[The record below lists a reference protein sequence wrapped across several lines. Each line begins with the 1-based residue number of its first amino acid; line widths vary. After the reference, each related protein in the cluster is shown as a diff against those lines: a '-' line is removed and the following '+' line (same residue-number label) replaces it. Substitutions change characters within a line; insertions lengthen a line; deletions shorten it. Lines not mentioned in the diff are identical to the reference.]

1 MYLENEML
9 NTLREQQ
16 RLLQR
21 EHDQLASSGADAEM
35 LAGLRQ
41 ELAEL
46 ARRIEAVELAWEIE
60 RQQDA

>member
-1 MYLENEML
+1 MYVENETL

-16 RLLQR
+16 RSLQR
-21 EHDQLASSGADAEM
+21 KHDRLASSGADAEA

-46 ARRIEAVELAWEIE
+46 ARRIDAVELAWEIE